1 MEKLW
6 HDNYVHL
13 DVLDTPTADHFT
25 QPTRKAMNTEVHIEV
40 ADKKFPATQ
49 QQLTAFQKMSERMG
63 VPKRMSLLLAG
74 QGCIMFEYDHIT
86 IGIETDG
93 YTHS

>member
-1 MEKLW
+1 
-6 HDNYVHL
+6 
-13 DVLDTPTADHFT
+13 
-25 QPTRKAMNTEVHIEV
+25 MNAQLHIEV
-40 ADKKFPATQ
+40 AGKKFPATKE
-49 QQLTAFQKMSERMG
+49 QLSAFQKMSERMG
-63 VPKRMSLLLAG
+63 VPKKMSLLLAG